1 MAGMDDIERIVKAAL
16 LEDIGSG
23 DLTSRLVIDSH
34 AMGRATICAEAE
46 LVLAGMDAARL
57 TFLNVDK
64 DLRFNAGFTD
74 GERLAT
80 GAIIAHIQGRL
91 WSLLAAERTALNFL
105 QRASGIATLTAEFVK
120 RVSGTKAK
128 ILDTRKT
135 VPGLRA
141 LDKAAVKA
149 GGGLNHRIGL
159 FDGILIKDNHIAAVG
174 GISEAIKRAKTA
186 APRSMRVDV
195 EVTNQI
201 ELEEAIKAGADVIM
215 LDNMNLNDMAD
226 AVRRAKGR
234 VLIEASG
241 GVTLDNVAA
250 IAATGVDFISVGAL
264 THSAPAADISM
275 DIEKA

>member
-46 LVLAGMDAARL
+46 LVLAGMDAARM

-64 DLRFNAGFTD
+64 ALRFNAGFTD

-80 GAIIAHIQGRL
+80 GAIIAHVEGRL

-135 VPGLRA
+135 APGLRA

-149 GGGLNHRIGL
+149 GGGLNHRIAL
-159 FDGILIKDNHIAAVG
+159 FDGILIKDNHIAVVG
-174 GISEAIKRAKTA
+174 GISEAVRKAKA
-186 APRSMRVDV
+186 GAPRSMRVEV

-215 LDNMNLNDMAD
+215 LDNMSPNDMAD

-250 IAATGVDFISVGAL
+250 IAAIGVDFISVGAL

>member
-1 MAGMDDIERIVKAAL
+1 MADMDEIERMVKAAL

-34 AMGRATICAEAE
+34 AMGRAAICAEAE

-74 GERLAT
+74 GERLAA
-80 GAIIAHIQGRL
+80 GAIIAHIEGRL
-91 WSLLAAERTALNFL
+91 RSLLAAERTALNFL
-105 QRASGIATLTAEFVK
+105 QRASGIATLTAEFLK
-120 RVSGTKAK
+120 RVSGTKVK

-135 VPGLRA
+135 APGLRA

-149 GGGLNHRIGL
+149 GGGQNHRIGL

-174 GISEAIKRAKTA
+174 GISEAIKRAKAA
-186 APRSMRVDV
+186 APRSMRVEV

-201 ELEEAIKAGADVIM
+201 ELDEAIEAGADVIL
-215 LDNMNLNDMAD
+215 LDNMSLNDMAD